1 MAHGHPGGRAGDSA
15 SAQRRDGAAW
25 RGAGPCEGGPR
36 RARRRLGQRLQPE
49 AGRGSPRPARP
60 GEATACSGTTQGRV
74 AAAAR
79 GEVREQTWT
88 TRVPPRSS
96 GLVPPRAPAPVRT
109 HKPEPRSHRPPR
121 TPAPRGARAY
131 PCLPRAC
138 SCVLREAKPGH
149 ACSRSRRRRLLFC
162 LLLLA
167 SAASCL

>member
-1 MAHGHPGGRAGDSA
+1 MVWCRAVRGWSATSAVAARPMASDRGRTRQPAA
-15 SAQRRDGAAW
+15 SAPRGGHGVQRHD
-25 RGAGPCEGGPR
+25 AGPRGG
-36 RARRRLGQRLQPE
+36 
-49 AGRGSPRPARP
+49 GS
-60 GEATACSGTTQGRV
+60 

-88 TRVPPRSS
+88 TRAPPRSS